1 MVDGTTARRAE
12 AAGVDLRAAILDHS
26 SRDALQRIGELLVT
40 GPTGTNVNDMF
51 AIAVDLAEES

>member
-1 MVDGTTARRAE
+1 MVDGTTAARAA
-12 AAGVDLRAAILDHS
+12 AAGVDLRAAILGHT
-26 SRDALQRIGELLVT
+26 SRHALQQVGELLVT